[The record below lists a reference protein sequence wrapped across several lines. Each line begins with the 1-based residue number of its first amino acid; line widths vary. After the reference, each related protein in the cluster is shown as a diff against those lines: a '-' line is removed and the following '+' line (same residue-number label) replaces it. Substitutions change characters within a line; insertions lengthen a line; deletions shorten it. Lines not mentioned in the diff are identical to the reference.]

1 MIRAASAADNAA
13 VFRLCQ
19 QLDMINPPADR
30 DDFDV
35 SFFHILRSRGEGR
48 DVLLVAEDDGGA
60 VVGYA
65 YLTVSRLLYA
75 GGLSA
80 HLEELVVD
88 TAARGAGLG
97 SDLVRACERVCVDR
111 GVGQLTM
118 STRRA
123 GAFYSRLGYER
134 TADFYKKLFRRLPA
148 G

>member
-1 MIRAASAADNAA
+1 MVIRSAAAADNAA

-30 DDFDV
+30 DDFDLT
-35 SFFHILRSRGEGR
+35 FFTILGGKGVGR
-48 DVLLVAEDDGGA
+48 DVLLVSQDDSGL

-75 GGLSA
+75 GGLSG

-88 TAARGAGLG
+88 SDARGAGIG
-97 SDLVRACERVCVDR
+97 SALVRACERVCADR

-123 GAFYSRLGYER
+123 GAFYSRLGYEK
-134 TADFYKKLFRRLPA
+134 TADFYKKRFR
-148 G
+148 

>member
-1 MIRAASAADNAA
+1 MIRAAVAADNGA

-35 SFFHILRSRGEGR
+35 SFYNILGGKGVGR
-48 DVLLVAEDDGGA
+48 DVLLVADDDDGA

-75 GGLSA
+75 GGLSG

-88 TAARGAGLG
+88 SSARGSGIG
-97 SDLVRACERVCVDR
+97 SDLVRACERVCADR
-111 GVGQLTM
+111 NVGQLTM

-123 GAFYSRLGYER
+123 GGFYRRLGYEM
-134 TADFYKKLFRRLPA
+134 TAEFYKKLFR
-148 G
+148 

>member
-1 MIRAASAADNAA
+1 MIRAAVAADNSA

-19 QLDMINPPADR
+19 QLDMINAPADR

-48 DVLLVAEDDGGA
+48 DVLLVAEDGSGA
-60 VVGYA
+60 VIGYA

-88 TAARGAGLG
+88 PSARGAGVG
-97 SDLVRACERVCVDR
+97 SDLVRACERVCLER
-111 GVGQLTM
+111 GVSQLTM

-123 GAFYSRLGYER
+123 GAFYGRLGYER
-134 TADFYKKLFRRLPA
+134 TAEFYKKLFRRQPA
-148 G
+148 R

>member
-1 MIRAASAADNAA
+1 MIRPAVAADNSA

-35 SFFHILRSRGEGR
+35 SFFHILSGKGAGR
-48 DVLLVAEDDGGA
+48 DVLLVAEDDHGT
-60 VVGYA
+60 VIGYA
-65 YLTVSRLLYA
+65 YLRVSRLLYA

-88 TAARGAGLG
+88 SNARAGGIG
-97 SDLVRACERVCVDR
+97 SELVRACERVCIDR

-123 GAFYSRLGYER
+123 GGFYRRLGYEM
-134 TADFYKKLFRRLPA
+134 TAEFYKKLFRR
-148 G
+148 

>member
-19 QLDMINPPADR
+19 QLDMINAPADR

-48 DVLLVAEDDGGA
+48 DVLLVAEDDAGA

-88 TAARGAGLG
+88 TI
-97 SDLVRACERVCVDR
+97 DR

-123 GAFYSRLGYER
+123 GGFYSRLGYER
-134 TADFYKKLFRRLPA
+134 TAEFYKKLFRRQPPA
-148 G
+148 

>member
-1 MIRAASAADNAA
+1 MIRSATAADNAA

-19 QLDMINPPADR
+19 QLDMVNPPADR

-35 SFFHILRSRGEGR
+35 TFYTILGSRGVGR
-48 DVLLVAEDDGGA
+48 DVLLVSEDDSA
-60 VVGYA
+60 RVTGYA

-75 GGLSA
+75 GGLSG

-88 TAARGAGLG
+88 SSARGAGTG
-97 SDLVRACERVCVDR
+97 SALVRACERVCADR

-134 TADFYKKLFRRLPA
+134 TAEFYKKRFR
-148 G
+148 